1 MAGWVR
7 AAVVRAVA
15 ARAEAA
21 TERAAVARVRAVAAR
36 AWVAEGWETVV
47 AGWEKVAAGRAV
59 AERAAV
65 AVSPVGEG
73 AAEGGQEVQLVG
85 GRVTEAAEARVK
97 VVAVRV
103 MVVVARGLAEK
114 V

>member
-1 MAGWVR
+1 MR
-7 AAVVRAVA
+7 AAAVGRATAVVV
-15 ARAEAA
+15 
-21 TERAAVARVRAVAAR
+21 RVRAVAAR

-85 GRVTEAAEARVK
+85 GRVTEAAEARAK

-103 MVVVARGLAEK
+103 RAAAARGLAEK